1 MKLLQTLASKVWAMH
16 PGYLRACTQVLI
28 ARELQ
33 RQGQQDADV
42 VGSVSLGSWTDAIDK
57 RSWSGRPHEKRAAV
71 DLSRQAKGTGYVQ
84 RGSVAMIPVAGMLAK
99 YANQVNSESGA
110 RGTSYEKLREAVD
123 AASRDESI
131 RSILLVIDSPG
142 GYVDGLEDFAQRL
155 HNVRKAGEEGK
166 GPRLYAFIDDLGAS
180 AAYYIASQAQQIAM
194 GPAGEAGSI
203 GTYTTLAD
211 WSKAYENA
219 GVKVHLVSSGK
230 AKGIGAEG
238 VAIDEDGLAVVRASV
253 MKYGDIFRQAV
264 VRGRPALAKSIDALA
279 TGETWI
285 DQEAVKAGLV
295 DKIVSL
301 DAYVAQLNTK
311 HGPRN
316 VRGQQDN
323 TAMQATS
330 GRVRIDLGTTGV
342 RAGSREIPKG
352 GSMKTARMLLAGLAL
367 SSSALA
373 LSPQADGGGGTA
385 AGSDPG
391 NGGDE
396 ASGVI
401 TMTRDDFEAYVNK
414 HISAAVDKQ
423 VKAAVDGTLKQVS
436 ADQEKRAQA
445 ERKQQRK
452 NSWDMFTRL
461 AKEQGYG
468 TELLAKGKKLL
479 DAAETA
485 DTPADTLGRELL
497 AVVADAAEGV
507 HTGLGIEVG
516 EDARDKQVEAYSLA
530 IMEQHVPELRAAF
543 NSDKVSK
550 DQRQAAAEA
559 LGYKDEASARQ
570 AIRNMRTSGA
580 LGMKAS
586 RMAESMVTNKQA
598 WAQAVR
604 RNSQAQW
611 RVVGQMG
618 TSDFPAVLENIAT
631 KTLRVTQALQA
642 LTWNRFARR
651 GTVTDFRDA
660 SVVDLANFERL
671 RETPEFGKPEAITT
685 TDKAVKMRARKYTG
699 TFGYSF
705 EMFKNDDLSAFVQF
719 PRLAALAASLEPE
732 YQAYRMITE
741 NALWIDGL
749 AFFHASHGNILT
761 TAALSPTS
769 AEDAMTAYME
779 TRETR
784 ADGKSGQFV
793 LAQPTGILVPTNLW
807 GTAQRIFTDAK
818 DWTQSTGPEARS
830 NVMAGVLT
838 PTASPL
844 LKANIGTGAN
854 ASNTAWYIHGDPN
867 VRPILEVAFL
877 DGSDTPIIETRPDS
891 DMFATG
897 FNIMTAFAVQWVA
910 LENAK
915 RNPGA

>member
-1 MKLLQTLASKVWAMH
+1 MRLLQTLASKVWAMH
-16 PGYLRACTQVLI
+16 PGYLRACTDVLI
-28 ARELQ
+28 ARELR
-33 RQGQQDADV
+33 RQGQHDADEV
-42 VGSVSLGSWTDAIDK
+42 SSVSWTDAIDK
-57 RSWSGRPHEKRAAV
+57 LSWGGKPHEKRAAV

-99 YANQVNSESGA
+99 YASQVNTESGA

-123 AASRDESI
+123 AASRDESV
-131 RSILLVIDSPG
+131 RSMLLVIDSPG

-155 HNVRKAGEEGK
+155 YNVRKAGEEGK

-219 GVKVHLVSSGK
+219 GIKVHLVSSGK

-238 VAIDEDGLAVVRASV
+238 VSIDEDGLAVVRASV
-253 MKYGDIFRQAV
+253 MKYADIFRQAV
-264 VRGRPALAKSIDALA
+264 VRGRPALAKSMDALT
-279 TGETWI
+279 TGETWV
-285 DQEAVKAGLV
+285 DQEAVKVGLV

-301 DAYVAQLNTK
+301 DSYVQALNNK
-311 HGPRN
+311 HGPRS
-316 VRGQQDN
+316 VRGQQED
-323 TAMQATS
+323 TAVRAAS
-330 GRVRIDLGTTGV
+330 GRVRIALGSTGV
-342 RAGSREIPKG
+342 RAGHRASSAEG
-352 GSMKTARMLLAGLAL
+352 GSMKTARMLLAGLGAAL
-367 SSSALA
+367 V
-373 LSPQADGGGGTA
+373 LSPTEDGGGGL
-385 AGSDPG
+385 AGDAG
-391 NGGDE
+391 GGGDD
-396 ASGVI
+396 AGGVI
-401 TMTRDDFEAYVNK
+401 TMSREQFEAHVDRQVQ
-414 HISAAVDKQ
+414 AAVDKQ
-423 VKAAVDGTLKQVS
+423 LKAAIDGTLGQVK
-436 ADQEKRAQA
+436 ADQEKRAKA
-445 ERKQQRK
+445 ERTQQRR
-452 NSWDMFTRL
+452 NTWDTFTRL

-468 TELLAKGKKLL
+468 TELLAQGKKLL
-479 DAAETA
+479 DAAEAA
-485 DTPADTLGRELL
+485 DTPADALGRELL
-497 AVVADAAEGV
+497 AVVADAAQGV

-516 EDARDKQVEAYSLA
+516 QDARDKQVEAYSLA

-543 NSDKVSK
+543 SSDKVSK
-550 DQRQAAAEA
+550 EQRQAAAEA

-570 AIRNMRTSGA
+570 AIRTMRSSGA

-586 RMAESMVTNKQA
+586 RMAESMVTDRAALAKA
-598 WAQAVR
+598 IRGSAM
-604 RNSQAQW
+604 AQW

-651 GTVTDFRDA
+651 GTVTDFRDV
-660 SVVDLANFERL
+660 SVVDLSNFERL

-741 NALWIDGL
+741 NAVWIDGV
-749 AFFHASHGNILT
+749 AFFHSSHGNILSS
-761 TAALSPTS
+761 AALSPQS
-769 AEDAMTAYME
+769 AEEAMTAYME

-784 ADGKSGQFV
+784 ADGKAGQFV

-807 GTAQRIFTDAK
+807 GTAQRIFTDQK
-818 DWTQSTGPEARS
+818 DWTQGSGPEARS

-844 LKANIGTGAN
+844 LKAGIGTGAN
-854 ASNTAWYIHGDPN
+854 ASNTAFYVHGDPN

-915 RNPGA
+915 RNAGV